1 MKSRKAEKKKKNKRK
16 KETKGGTKSKSKKK
30 ANGRKYR
37 KLKKIKK
44 RKNQGRVNEQERLYS
59 NFIVNKEKCGN
70 SNLKIPNAE
79 AQSYKIEI
87 TGINTGITK
96 SKPTNDRCNGID
108 SAHKHKVTDIA
119 NDTLFHGKTDCQMM
133 RDYANFH
140 RSDEFQNVL
149 PNFFIKI
156 GKTDVFPKFEMR
168 DCAINVV
175 KSFASVVIA
184 NNKGNYTASGLAKSA
199 YIDSKNSAITCRENF
214 SNVGTKIV
222 GNATFWNSN
231 HDGNENEGR
240 KWKNFDRSVG
250 QAISCPSMRNSSVK
264 KIIGGVLSSVGMTGV
279 TWWIISLIRFGA
291 TDFITKIGS
300 TIGIK
305 ATSVIPILIG
315 TEIASF
321 GLTVIGSALLFE
333 DFEKESPKA
342 RW

>member
-1 MKSRKAEKKKKNKRK
+1 MR
-16 KETKGGTKSKSKKK
+16 
-30 ANGRKYR
+30 
-37 KLKKIKK
+37 
-44 RKNQGRVNEQERLYS
+44 
-59 NFIVNKEKCGN
+59 
-70 SNLKIPNAE
+70 
-79 AQSYKIEI
+79 
-87 TGINTGITK
+87 TGITK
-96 SKPTNDRCNGID
+96 SNHISDCCKGIS
-108 SAHKHKVTDIA
+108 SAHKYKLTDVA
-119 NDTLFHGKTDCQMM
+119 NETLFHCKTDCQMTF
-133 RDYANFH
+133 DHADFH

-149 PNFFIKI
+149 PSFFIKI
-156 GKTDVFPKFEMR
+156 GKTDAFPKFKMR
-168 DCAINVV
+168 DCVIDVV

-184 NNKGNYTASGLAKSA
+184 NNKGNYTVSGLVKSVHNNP
-199 YIDSKNSAITCRENF
+199 KNSAIICRENS

-240 KWKNFDRSVG
+240 KWKNFDRSIG

-305 ATSVIPILIG
+305 ATSVILILIG